1 MHSATETRALVRA
14 LSARSVGATLKIRG
28 YGIVFNSPSAPLGNP
43 PFIEQISPAAW
54 SPENDATDVLCTFD
68 HDTGNYL
75 GRRSSGTL
83 RLGADQTG
91 IWFECDL
98 PDTAAGRDVFA
109 LVQRGDIP
117 GCSFTFRAEDDEWSK
132 APNGTPLR
140 TVTRMRVVELGPVL
154 NPAYPDTSV
163 AVRSMRTAGPIPAIS
178 ATEKSDAM
186 NDNYPPRMAG
196 IVTDDDAKRSRD
208 EIKLFGRSLSET
220 RDADWIDAEGTA
232 YAPEV
237 LSAAGKGS
245 RLIERVS
252 SFPFKRQR
260 GYVPIAPRVT
270 AVLQPRNEAATFIQN
285 EVTAPD
291 FQAVKVSAMVSIDK
305 DTLSD
310 VPPTETA
317 TNTALAA
324 AVGQR
329 MDYVLINGGT
339 DGDVTVTGMIAD
351 GHTTTV
357 TAIDFDSLADAIA
370 RIEDSGGQATAV
382 VGRPSDIAGI
392 KKKVDGTKLDKIPE
406 LISIPDLADG
416 TVGIPAGTVLVADLS
431 SVAVALRKN
440 LEIFKTEAAPE
451 AFERDRVFIA
461 GRSRISSV
469 TLADTARV
477 QVLKVGA

>member
-1 MHSATETRALVRA
+1 M
-14 LSARSVGATLKIRG
+14 GATLTIRG

-54 SPENDATDVLCTFD
+54 SPEHDATDVLCTFD
-68 HDTGNYL
+68 HDTRNYL

-117 GCSFTFRAEDDEWSK
+117 GCSFTFRADDDEWSK
-132 APNGTPLR
+132 APDGTPLR
-140 TVTRMRVVELGPVL
+140 TVTRMRVLELGPVL

-163 AVRSMRTAGPIPAIS
+163 AVRSMRNAGISRAAFTA
-178 ATEKSDAM
+178 EKSDSMTDTFPTGAI
-186 NDNYPPRMAG
+186 G
-196 IVTDDDAKRSRD
+196 IITDDDAKRSRD
-208 EIKLFGRSLSET
+208 DVKLFGRSLSEL
-220 RDADWIDAEGTA
+220 RDGDWIKAEATA
-232 YAPEV
+232 YAPEI
-237 LSAAGKGS
+237 LAAAGKGS
-245 RLIERVS
+245 KLIGKVA
-252 SFPFKRQR
+252 SFPFNRQR

-270 AVLQPRNEAATFIQN
+270 AVIQPRNEAATFIQN

-291 FQAVKVSAMVSIDK
+291 FAAVKVSAMVSIDK
-305 DTLSD
+305 DTLVD
-310 VPPTETA
+310 IPPTEAA

-324 AVGQR
+324 AIGQR
-329 MDYVLINGGT
+329 MDHVLINGGT
-339 DGDVTVTGMIAD
+339 DGDVTVTGMLAD
-351 GHTTTV
+351 GRTTTV
-357 TAIDFDSLADAIA
+357 TAIDFDSLADAVA
-370 RIEDSGGQATAV
+370 RIEDSGGVGTAII
-382 VGRPSDIAGI
+382 GRPADIAGV
-392 KKKVDGTKLDKIPE
+392 KKKVDGNKLDKLPE

-440 LEIFKTEAAPE
+440 LEIFKTETAPE
-451 AFERDRVFIA
+451 AFERDRAFIA

-469 TLADTARV
+469 TLADAARV
-477 QVLKVGA
+477 QVLKVGK